1 MTSKKIIAG
10 VLTGLAAGAVIS
22 LLVSSKRNRSLS
34 RELVK
39 KGNNLADDLKG
50 KFNEF
55 IDRLEGKFQGIL
67 K

>member
-1 MTSKKIIAG
+1 MTTKKLIAG
-10 VLTGLAAGAVIS
+10 VLTGLAAGAMIS
-22 LLVSSKRNRSLS
+22 VMVSSKKNRSIS
-34 RELVK
+34 RKLVK

-55 IDRLEGKFQGIL
+55 VDRLEDKFQGIL

>member
-1 MTSKKIIAG
+1 MTSRKLIAG

-22 LLVSSKRNRSLS
+22 LLVSSKKNRSLS
-34 RELVK
+34 RKLVK
-39 KGNNLADDLKG
+39 KGNNLADELKG

-55 IDRLEGKFQGIL
+55 IDRVEDKFHGII

>member
-1 MTSKKIIAG
+1 MTSRKLIAG

-22 LLVSSKRNRSLS
+22 LLVSSKRNRSWS
-34 RELVK
+34 RKLVK

-50 KFNEF
+50 KFSEF
-55 IDRLEGKFQGIL
+55 VDRLEDKFQGIL

>member
-34 RELVK
+34 RKLVK